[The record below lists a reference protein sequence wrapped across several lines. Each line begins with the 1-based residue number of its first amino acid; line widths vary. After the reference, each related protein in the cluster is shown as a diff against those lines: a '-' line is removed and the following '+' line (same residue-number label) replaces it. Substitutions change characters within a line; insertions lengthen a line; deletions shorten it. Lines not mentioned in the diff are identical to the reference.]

1 MFIGTYPTDPICTV
15 TDRRQVDHDEAPN
28 GGSSLAAYGHQMT
41 ERDLNPVWPATAIAE
56 SALPRNIKGR
66 KINGTPIVP
75 ACSREGRQEPGASAG
90 SRTSRSRTV

>member
-15 TDRRQVDHDEAPN
+15 TDRRQVDHDEAP
-28 GGSSLAAYGHQMT
+28 YGHQMT